1 MTEPRKSGT
10 MLNPDMMPFFPQEEP
25 KSPKE
30 QARERIAT
38 EGRRLKEELSR
49 MTPEERA
56 RFWQEIDGTSA
67 ERHDPPPPC
76 E

>member
-1 MTEPRKSGT
+1 MMEPRKQEA
-10 MLNPDMMPFFPQEEP
+10 MLNTDMMPFFPQEEP
-25 KSPKE
+25 RSPE
-30 QARERIAT
+30 ELARERIAT

-67 ERHDPPPPC
+67 EPPEPPLP
-76 E
+76 